1 MTSLGRVTASVPM
14 VVVAAAAVVV
24 AVLQPPLVPLRA
36 ALALELAPVLAQ
48 GPVD

>member
-1 MTSLGRVTASVPM
+1 
-14 VVVAAAAVVV
+14 VVGVEEEAAHLPALVDAQRAVL